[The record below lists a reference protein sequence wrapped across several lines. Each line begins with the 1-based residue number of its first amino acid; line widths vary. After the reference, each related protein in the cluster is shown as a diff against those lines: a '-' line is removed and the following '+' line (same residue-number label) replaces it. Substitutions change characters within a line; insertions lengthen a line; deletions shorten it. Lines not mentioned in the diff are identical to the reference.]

1 MINKTSYPLLV
12 SWTKFERVFDSL
24 LVLPVSNVDQPNKIF
39 VAKTKLP
46 RTARARHVHAVR
58 ARTRPP
64 CHHLQEQRDIT
75 VGFTKKKTVTK

>member
-24 LVLPVSNVDQPNKIF
+24 FVLPVSDVDQPNKIF
-39 VAKTKLP
+39 VAKSKLS
-46 RTARARHVHAVR
+46 RTTRAGHVHAVR

-64 CHHLQEQRDIT
+64 CHHLQEQHNIT
-75 VGFTKKKTVTK
+75 VGFTKQPK